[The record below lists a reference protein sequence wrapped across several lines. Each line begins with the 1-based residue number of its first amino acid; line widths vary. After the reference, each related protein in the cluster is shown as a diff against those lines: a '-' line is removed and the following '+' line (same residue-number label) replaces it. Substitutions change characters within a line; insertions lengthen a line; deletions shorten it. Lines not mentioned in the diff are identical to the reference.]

1 MHNIIYKLINY
12 RMTSL
17 QINTK
22 HNSERPSHIKK
33 KSGPDSSII
42 SSGQMTSATT
52 LGGGHKMVGGV
63 A

>member
-1 MHNIIYKLINY
+1 
-12 RMTSL
+12 MTSL

-33 KSGPDSSII
+33 RSGPDSSII

-52 LGGGHKMVGGV
+52 LGGGYKMVGGV